1 MTGING
7 AKYKLM
13 PVSPNIDLKI
23 VEKKAKKIVEK
34 FGGTNKEYSIEPIA
48 FGLKA
53 LIVFFFY
60 PEDKNTEELIDKF
73 QKIENV
79 SSAELIDMRK
89 IAWQLKDFLNNWKKL
104 NKLHILEVNNEIK
117 RDSGDN

>member
-1 MTGING
+1 MVGING

-13 PVSPNIDLKI
+13 PESLEIDLKKIEEEAKRI
-23 VEKKAKKIVEK
+23 VEG

-60 PEDKNTEELIDKF
+60 PDDKSTENLEEEF
-73 QKIENV
+73 SKIEGV
-79 SSAELIDMRK
+79 QSAQLIDMRK
-89 IAWQLKDFLNNWKKL
+89 IA
-104 NKLHILEVNNEIK
+104 
-117 RDSGDN
+117 

>member
-7 AKYKLM
+7 AKFKVM
-13 PVSPNIDLKI
+13 PTGPDVDLKKI
-23 VEKKAKKIVEK
+23 EEEAKKIVQN

-60 PEDKNTEELIDKF
+60 PDDKNTEKLTEEF
-73 QKIENV
+73 EKIENV
-79 SSAELIDMRK
+79 VSAQLIDMRK
-89 IAWQLKDFLNNWKKL
+89 IA
-104 NKLHILEVNNEIK
+104 
-117 RDSGDN
+117 